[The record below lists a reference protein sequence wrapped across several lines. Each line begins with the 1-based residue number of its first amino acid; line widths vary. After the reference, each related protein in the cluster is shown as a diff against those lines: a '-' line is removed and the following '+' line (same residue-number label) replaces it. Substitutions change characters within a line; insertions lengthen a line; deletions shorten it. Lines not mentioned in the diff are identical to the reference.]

1 MPKGTRVGR
10 CIEYLKHKY
19 GYGPAIGICQKSTK
33 QNYMTGKKMRKK
45 TKKRRRKRQKKSRK
59 RKGGKRKK
67 KTRKKRTRKRKGGSA
82 NYCNLFHTDRPALYK
97 MAKSL
102 TKKGK
107 HTISRNDEG
116 NPLANLTSYRLANQ
130 YCKETKGSDSH
141 CPVFNGTDCQKK
153 LIQSNIISKN
163 NNVSNNNI
171 FSSNEN

>member
-10 CIEYLKHKY
+10 CVDYLKHKY

-45 TKKRRRKRQKKSRK
+45 TKKLRRKRKKKSRK
-59 RKGGKRKK
+59 RKGGKH
-67 KTRKKRTRKRKGGSA
+67 KKRTRKRKGGSA
-82 NYCNLFHTDRPALYK
+82 NYCNLFHTDRPTLYK

-107 HTISRNDEG
+107 HAISRNDEG
-116 NPLANLTSYRLANQ
+116 NPLTNLTSYRLANK
-130 YCKETKGSDSH
+130 YCKETKGPDFH
-141 CPVFNGTDCQKK
+141 CPVVNGPDCQKK

-171 FSSNEN
+171 ISSNEN